1 MSSRGARSAPWRSSW
16 IASSVPQGG
25 TRRND
30 RIPKQLL
37 VRVLSGGERRCALS
51 DLRNVELST
60 RGSSAP
66 RNLPPSL
73 TTEFSR
79 LKSGVFMAVPASPWP
94 PALVGTPTV
103 SVIERAIERQRL
115 SHSVLLHG
123 DDLETLVLVAHAIAD
138 RLLNVPAS
146 SAHFPVE
153 QHPDCYALRPAGK
166 MRQISAEATRDLIG
180 RVQVSAAVAPR
191 KVAIIHE
198 ADRMHVTAA
207 NVFLKT
213 LEEPPAHTT
222 LMLLTT
228 RPYALLPTIRSRV
241 LHFRFPSVA
250 SALGADGWA
259 AWISDYQAWLA
270 RLADQAIDKSSLADH
285 VFTLYGLVAR
295 FGAVLEFA
303 TDAVWKLQKEKLP
316 PDLDADEQVAIE
328 TGIANGLR
336 SRLFSEIEQSTRAF
350 ALPRLM
356 ADGAD
361 VARRNLVSAVEQLE
375 HDVGLLR
382 LNLNEAAALEHFL
395 LCSLRLWT
403 KR

>member
-1 MSSRGARSAPWRSSW
+1 MSAPA
-16 IASSVPQGG
+16 I
-25 TRRND
+25 
-30 RIPKQLL
+30 
-37 VRVLSGGERRCALS
+37 
-51 DLRNVELST
+51 
-60 RGSSAP
+60 
-66 RNLPPSL
+66 
-73 TTEFSR
+73 
-79 LKSGVFMAVPASPWP
+79 PWP
-94 PALVGTPTV
+94 PALIGTPTV

-115 SHSVLLHG
+115 SHSLLLHG

-138 RLLNVPAS
+138 RLVNVAGAS
-146 SAHFPVE
+146 ARFPVE

-166 MRQISAEATRDLIG
+166 MRQISAESTRELIG
-180 RVQVSAAVAPR
+180 RVQVSASVSPR

-222 LMLLTT
+222 LLLLTT

-250 SALGADGWA
+250 PALAADGWG
-259 AWISDYQAWLA
+259 AWLSDYQAWLG
-270 RLADQAIDKSSLADH
+270 RLVDDAIDKAVLADH

-295 FGAVLEFA
+295 FAAVLDFA
-303 TDAVWKLQKEKLP
+303 TDDIWKQQKEKLP
-316 PDLDADEQVAIE
+316 PDLAADEQVAIE

-336 SRLFSEIEQSTRAF
+336 ARLFSEIENATRSF

-356 ADGAD
+356 SAAGEST
-361 VARRNLVSAVEQLE
+361 RRNLVAAIEQLE

-382 LNLNEAAALEHFL
+382 LNLNESAALEHFL